1 MRNPERYGKYYWGI
15 KTDIAPDGEIYAMAD
30 AVETAADG
38 SLVLHRVDAG
48 TEGRTHANL
57 IIPAGH
63 WTAVFAASLIDG
75 AAVAVEHWKG
85 EVPEPEY
92 RDAVAPD
99 IAEAL
104 H

>member
-1 MRNPERYGKYYWGI
+1 MRNTEQYGARYWGI
-15 KTDIAPDGEIYAMAD
+15 KTDIAPDGEIYAFAD
-30 AVETAADG
+30 VVETAPDG
-38 SLVLHRVDAG
+38 SLVLRRDPG

-85 EVPEPEY
+85 EVVEPEH
-92 RDAVAPD
+92 RDAVALD
-99 IAEAL
+99 IT
-104 H
+104 HPMH